1 VSPEY
6 GTQVTSFDSGSGRDP
21 IDPDFA
27 ALFRPDDDPVVAA
40 DDEPNFEPIV
50 DPVVDPRAEAT
61 DHGEVVEDVAH
72 DSEPP
77 PGAAAAVAAQD
88 PVADTGRLF
97 RSQGVVDHDEAVLA
111 LTSDHAG
118 RLRTLVR
125 RDETVLPDAGPVDDA
140 LIDAGDGQ
148 VLDVDGAEPV
158 VAATTG
164 RRGRR
169 RRSAAPGHRARGITG
184 GAVYLIVIGVTLLV
198 AFANVLIAGGT
209 VGWPTGLALVIS
221 SVYAAL
227 TVRREDDTVAIIVPP
242 VAFLIAALTAGQ
254 LFIGSAEGSILN
266 RAVVA
271 FFTLADNWI
280 WIIGAT
286 AAALVIVLVRRR
298 RG

>member
-1 VSPEY
+1 VP
-6 GTQVTSFDSGSGRDP
+6 SFDNGSGRDP

-27 ALFRPDDDPVVAA
+27 GLFRPDEAPPAPA
-40 DDEPNFEPIV
+40 QDDEPHFEPIV
-50 DPVVDPRAEAT
+50 DPVVDPRDEAADSDIAEAPGPVNP
-61 DHGEVVEDVAH
+61 DEAVA
-72 DSEPP
+72 SP
-77 PGAAAAVAAQD
+77 AAQD
-88 PVADTGRLF
+88 APPVVAVPLDPIADTGRLF
-97 RSQGVVDHDEAVLA
+97 RSQGVVNHDEAVLA
-111 LTSDHAG
+111 LTSDRAG

-125 RDETVLPDAGPVDDA
+125 QDETALPDAGPVDDGA
-140 LIDAGDGQ
+140 ADAEGER
-148 VLDVDGAEPV
+148 VLVVDSVDGAEK
-158 VAATTG
+158 AG
-164 RRGRR
+164 SSRRGLRGR
-169 RRSAAPGHRARGITG
+169 AQPGHRARGITG
-184 GAVYLIVIGVTLLV
+184 GAVYLIVIGVTVLV

-209 VGWPTGLALVIS
+209 IGWLTGLALVIS

-254 LFIGSAEGSILN
+254 LFIGSAEGSLLN